1 MPRTADLAARAAELR
16 AALRHHDYRYYVLD
30 EPEVSDARYDALKR
44 ELLAI
49 EEAHPEL
56 VTPDSPTQRVGT
68 APSAQFAP
76 VSHRERMFSLDNAMA
91 EAEVEAWEAR
101 LERVL
106 GRAPSGYACEPKID
120 GLAVS
125 LTYEQ
130 GRLVQGATRGDGAV
144 GEDITANL
152 RTIPAVP
159 LVLLGEGHPE
169 VMEVRGEIYMP
180 VGAFAELNEA
190 QAEAGERLFVNPR
203 NAAAG
208 AVRQKDPAITA
219 SRRLSIWVY
228 QLGFRRGGPALG
240 SHHESLEWLRGLGL
254 PVSPMSEDLADLTG
268 VLAYLRRAEGAR
280 HDLPYQTD
288 GVVVKVDSLAEQR
301 ELGFTAK
308 SPRWAIAY
316 KYPPEEENTRLLA
329 IQINV
334 GRTGA
339 VTPYAVLEP
348 VFVGGATITNATL
361 HNQDEIARKDLRV
374 GDTVV
379 VRRAG
384 EVIPEVVGPV
394 PSLRTGAE
402 RVWKMPAR
410 CPFCRS
416 PIVRREGEAVA
427 RCTGGLACPSRLRE
441 YLSHFAGRGGMDIEG
456 LGYKTIDML
465 LREGLIA
472 DPADVFSL
480 TKDDLI
486 SRERWGEVSVGNLLS
501 AIDGARD
508 RPLSRLL
515 TALGIPL
522 VGGTVARVLVRRFH
536 SLDALMAA
544 SEEDLG
550 AIGGVGPEIVRSLR
564 AWSADPD
571 SRGLVEKLRAAGVR
585 LADEDEAGVDRG
597 LLAGVTLVITGTLDG
612 YSRDQARAAVE
623 DRGGKV
629 AGSVSKKTT
638 AVVVGESPGSKAQK
652 AQELGVPTLD
662 EPAFGRLL
670 AEGPGALGGAG

>member
-1 MPRTADLAARAAELR
+1 VPPTDPAARSAELR
-16 AALRHHDYRYYVLD
+16 AELRRHDYRYYVLD
-30 EPEVSDARYDALKR
+30 DPQVSDAQYDALKR
-44 ELLAI
+44 ELAAL

-56 VTPDSPTQRVGT
+56 VTPDSPTQRVG
-68 APSAQFAP
+68 ASPSTQFAP
-76 VSHRERMFSLDNAMA
+76 VIHRERMFSLDNAMS
-91 EAEVEAWEAR
+91 EDEVEAWQAR
-101 LERVL
+101 LERAL

-125 LTYEQ
+125 LTYEK
-130 GRLVQGATRGDGAV
+130 GRLVMGATRGDGV
-144 GEDITANL
+144 TGEDITANL

-169 VMEVRGEIYMP
+169 VMEVRGEVYMP
-180 VGAFAELNEA
+180 VAAFAELNEA

-208 AVRQKDPAITA
+208 AVRQKDPAVTA

-228 QLGFRRGGPALG
+228 QVGFLRGGPSFSTHG
-240 SHHESLEWLRGLGL
+240 ESLGWLRRAGLS
-254 PVSPMSEDLADLTG
+254 VSPISEHCDDLAG
-268 VLAYLRRAEGAR
+268 VLDYLRRTEAAR

-288 GVVVKVDSLAEQR
+288 GVVVKVDALAEQR
-301 ELGFTAK
+301 ELGFTAR
-308 SPRWAIAY
+308 SPRWAVAY
-316 KYPPEEENTRLLA
+316 KYPPEEETTRLVA
-329 IQINV
+329 IEVNV

-384 EVIPEVVGPV
+384 EVIPEIVGPV
-394 PSLRTGAE
+394 PSQRTGAE
-402 RVWKMPAR
+402 RVWSMPER
-410 CPFCRS
+410 CPFCGNA
-416 PIVRREGEAVA
+416 IVRPPGEATA
-427 RCTGGLACPSRLRE
+427 RCTGGFACPSRLRE
-441 YLSHFAGRGGMDIEG
+441 YLAHFAGRGGMDIEG

-465 LREGLIA
+465 LREGIVA
-472 DPADVFSL
+472 DPADVFTL
-480 TKDDLI
+480 GKGDLI
-486 SRERWGEVSVGNLLS
+486 SRERWGEVSVGNLLA
-501 AIDGARD
+501 AIDAARD
-508 RPLSRLL
+508 RPLARLV

-522 VGGTVARVLVRRFH
+522 VGGTVARVLARRFRR
-536 SLDALMAA
+536 LDALMAA

-550 AIGGVGPEIVRSLR
+550 SVEGIGPEIVRSLR
-564 AWSADPD
+564 TWSGDPE
-571 SRGLVEKLRAAGVR
+571 SRRLIEKLRAAGVR
-585 LADEDEAGVDRG
+585 LADPEQEGVDRG
-597 LLAGVTLVITGTLDG
+597 LLAGVTLVITGTLEG

-638 AVVVGESPGSKAQK
+638 AVVVGDSPGSKAQK
-652 AQELGVPTLD
+652 AAELGVPVLD
-662 EPAFGRLL
+662 EAAFTRLL
-670 AEGPGALGGAG
+670 AGGPSVLGETG